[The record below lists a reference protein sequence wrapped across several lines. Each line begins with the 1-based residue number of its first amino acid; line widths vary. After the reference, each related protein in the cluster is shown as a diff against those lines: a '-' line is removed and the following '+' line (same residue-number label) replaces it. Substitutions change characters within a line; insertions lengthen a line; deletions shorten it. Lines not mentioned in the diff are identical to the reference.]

1 MKAEPSLGLIVFV
14 AILLLS
20 QSLFLFYNAKKHQHN
35 YWLWGILGLIQAPL
49 PTIVYL
55 IFIRKIWK
63 RESVE

>member
-20 QSLFLFYNAKKHQHN
+20 QSLFLFFNAKKHQHN

-63 RESVE
+63 RDSLE

>member
-20 QSLFLFYNAKKHQHN
+20 QSLFLFFNAKKHQHN

-63 RESVE
+63 RDSME

>member
-20 QSLFLFYNAKKHQHN
+20 QSLFLFFNAKKHQHN

-55 IFIRKIWK
+55 IFIRKIWN
-63 RESVE
+63 RDSME